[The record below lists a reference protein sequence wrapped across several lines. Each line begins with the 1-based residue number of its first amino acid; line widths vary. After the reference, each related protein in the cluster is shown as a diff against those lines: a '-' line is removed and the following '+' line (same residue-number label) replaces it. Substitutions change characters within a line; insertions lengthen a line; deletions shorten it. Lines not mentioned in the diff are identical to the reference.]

1 MKRNPSK
8 RASNLEETGRRIG
21 RQLGEAERRFQK
33 ELQLVIDYL
42 DKEVVPTVRN
52 ESSRGLRVAA
62 EKLSKLAD
70 FMDEQR
76 RHKP

>member
-1 MKRNPSK
+1 MKRDSN

-21 RQLGEAERRFQK
+21 RQIGEAQRTFQ
-33 ELQLVIDYL
+33 EQVQQVIDYL

-52 ESSRGLRVAA
+52 ESSRSLRIAA

-70 FMDEQR
+70 MMDEKKKQ
-76 RHKP
+76 KP

>member
-1 MKRNPSK
+1 MKRNPSH

-33 ELQLVIDYL
+33 ELQTVIDYL

-76 RHKP
+76 RRKP

>member
-1 MKRNPSK
+1 MKRESN

-21 RQLGEAERRFQK
+21 RQIGEAQRTFQ
-33 ELQLVIDYL
+33 EQVQQVIDYL

-52 ESSRGLRVAA
+52 ESSRSLRVAA

-70 FMDEQR
+70 LMDEQKK
-76 RHKP
+76 HKP

>member
-1 MKRNPSK
+1 MKRESN

-21 RQLGEAERRFQK
+21 RQIGEAQRTFQD
-33 ELQLVIDYL
+33 QVQQVIDYL

-52 ESSRGLRVAA
+52 ESSRSLRVAA

-70 FMDEQR
+70 LMDEQKKR
-76 RHKP
+76 KP

>member
-1 MKRNPSK
+1 MKRNPSN

-33 ELQLVIDYL
+33 ELQTVIDYL

-76 RHKP
+76 RRKP

>member
-1 MKRNPSK
+1 MKRNPSN
-8 RASNLEETGRRIG
+8 RASNLEEAGRRIG

-33 ELQLVIDYL
+33 ELQSVIDYL
-42 DKEVVPTVRN
+42 DQEVVPTVRN

>member
-1 MKRNPSK
+1 MKRDSN

-21 RQLGEAERRFQK
+21 RQIGEAQRTFQ
-33 ELQLVIDYL
+33 EQVQQVIDYL

-52 ESSRGLRVAA
+52 ESSRSLRVAA

-70 FMDEQR
+70 MMDEQKK
-76 RHKP
+76 KP

>member
-1 MKRNPSK
+1 MKRTSSS
-8 RASNLEETGRRIG
+8 RTSNLEETGRRIG

-52 ESSRGLRVAA
+52 ESTRGLRVAA
-62 EKLSKLAD
+62 DKLSKLAD

>member
-1 MKRNPSK
+1 MKRESN

-21 RQLGEAERRFQK
+21 RQIGEAQRTFQD
-33 ELQLVIDYL
+33 QVQQVIDYL

-52 ESSRGLRVAA
+52 ESSRSLRIAA

-70 FMDEQR
+70 LMDEQKK
-76 RHKP
+76 HKP